1 MIGID
6 NIIENE
12 VYTILVFISIEF
24 IREEKSQRSI
34 AKANAM
40 VCVSFIGKCCSRR
53 HLQHAQRTSA
63 WPVLGFR
70 GWKWL
75 G

>member
-1 MIGID
+1 MSGKMIGID

-34 AKANAM
+34 AKENAM
-40 VCVSFIGKCCSRR
+40 VCVSFIRVSVAASDTCITHS
-53 HLQHAQRTSA
+53 T
-63 WPVLGFR
+63 
-70 GWKWL
+70 
-75 G
+75 

>member
-34 AKANAM
+34 AKENTM
-40 VCVSFIGKCCSRR
+40 FVSVSLV
-53 HLQHAQRTSA
+53 LQPQTPAAHTAHECMASVKA
-63 WPVLGFR
+63 LG
-70 GWKWL
+70 G
-75 G
+75 GSG